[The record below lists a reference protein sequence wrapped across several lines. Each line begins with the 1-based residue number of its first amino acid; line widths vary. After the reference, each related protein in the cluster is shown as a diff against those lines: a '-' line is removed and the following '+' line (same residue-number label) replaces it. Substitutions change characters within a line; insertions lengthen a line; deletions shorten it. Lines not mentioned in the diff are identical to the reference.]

1 MSQPAFIHL
10 RLHSEYSIADGIV
23 RLDLEVHKTEADGS
37 PSLDKEGKPVK
48 IHVCPPVEA
57 ARADGMPAL
66 ALTDLSNVFGL
77 VKFYIAARAA
87 GVKPIVGCDVYVSN
101 DAARDQPFRLLLLCQ
116 SHAGYLRLCEL
127 LTRAYLEN
135 QYRGRPE
142 IRKQWLREGNGAAV
156 GHPAASPLRG
166 LREGNGAAVGHP
178 AAPPCVNPV
187 QPSAGDGLPDLVMR
201 GLSGGTDGLI
211 ALSGAHLGEVGVTLL
226 NGNAASAKVI
236 AQEYAGLFPDRFY
249 LEVQRYGAAREEVH
263 LRDTVKLAAELA
275 LPVVATHPVQFLTI
289 DDFKAHEA
297 RVCIAEGYVLNDKR
311 RQRQFTAQQYFKTQ
325 TEMATLFA
333 DLPEALQN
341 SVEIAK
347 RCNLNLKL
355 GKAHLP
361 DFPTPNGETLDDFLR
376 SESGRGLHEHMLKLY
391 PDEAVRA
398 AKLPEYKERLAFEL
412 ETIIKMGFPGYFL
425 IVADFI
431 RWAKSYRD
439 EKFPNGVPV
448 GPGRG
453 SGAGSLVAYSLGIT
467 DLDPLRYELLFE
479 RFLNPERVS
488 MPDFDVDFC
497 QDGRERVI
505 EYVRH
510 KYGVQNVSQIA
521 TFGTMASKAVIRDVG
536 RVMDF
541 PYGLC
546 DRLSKLVPLEGVKP
560 VSLKKARELEPE
572 FNAVINSEEGVEELL
587 ELGERLE
594 DLTRNVGMHAG
605 GVLIAPGKLTDFCP
619 LYCAEGSDSTVSQF
633 DKDDVEAVGLVKF
646 DFLGLRTLTIIDW
659 AVRYVRAL
667 QNAKLDSES
676 VPPPQPSP
684 DGGGSERPPLP
695 SGEGLGVGVSGGDI
709 FNIETIPLDDKL
721 TYDRIFKTGNT
732 TAVFQFESRG
742 MKDALVKA
750 RPDCLEDLI
759 ALNALYR
766 PGPMDFIPDF
776 INRKHGR
783 EKVIY
788 PHPLLEKVVGNTYGI
803 MVYQEQVMQ
812 SAQVVAGYSL
822 GGADMLRRA
831 MGKKKAS
838 EMAEQRA
845 IFVAGAAKNG
855 IGAKQAN
862 EIFDMMEKFA
872 GYGFNKS
879 HAAAYSLVAY
889 QTAYLKCH
897 HPAAFMA
904 STMTSEMVNTDKVH
918 FFYQDTLQQG
928 LKILP
933 PDINSSVYRFTPIDE
948 KTIAYG
954 LGALKGTGE
963 AAVENIV
970 QARKDGAFKD
980 LFDFCRRV
988 DKRIVN
994 RRAIEA
1000 LIRGGAF
1007 DRINDHR
1014 YQLLASLDAALGSA
1028 EQQAR
1033 AANQNSLFGDDEGQ
1047 AMPVHMA
1054 DVPRWKM
1061 REQLAQEKTAL
1072 GFYLSGHPY
1081 QEFAAELANFV
1092 KTKLVDITPDIVQ
1105 PASGNN
1111 GNYGNGGG
1119 RRSNAMQLVLAGMV
1133 SGVRILQTR
1142 RGKMAVVTLDDGSA
1156 QLEMT
1161 VFNDIYEAN
1170 RPWIRDDELLVVRGK
1185 ANLDD
1190 YSGNMRVTADEL
1202 FDFASARAAFAK
1214 RLDIACSID
1223 DKVRVPQL
1231 VELLK
1236 PYSGGKCPV
1245 QINYHNLVGS
1255 APLRLGESWQ
1265 VTLPDDL
1272 LDRLRSLC
1280 GKDNVQV
1287 IYT

>member
-1 MSQPAFIHL
+1 MHPSFVHL

-23 RLDLEVHKTEADGS
+23 RIGEAVG
-37 PSLDKEGKPVK
+37 
-48 IHVCPPVEA
+48 A
-57 ARADGMPAL
+57 AKADSMPAL

-77 VKFYIAARAA
+77 VKFYKETRGA
-87 GVKPIVGCDVYVSN
+87 GIKPIVGCDAFVTN
-101 DAARDQPFRLLLLCQ
+101 DAVRDQPYRLLLLCQ

-127 LTRAYLEN
+127 LTQAYLEN

-142 IRKQWLREGNGAAV
+142 IRKEWLRA
-156 GHPAASPLRG
+156 
-166 LREGNGAAVGHP
+166 
-178 AAPPCVNPV
+178 
-187 QPSAGDGLPDLVMR
+187 
-201 GLSGGTDGLI
+201 GTDGLI
-211 ALSGAHLGEVGVTLL
+211 ALSGAHLGEVGATLM
-226 NGNAASAKVI
+226 NGNAASAKVV
-236 AQEYAGLFPDRFY
+236 AQEYAGLFSNRFY
-249 LEVQRYGAAREEVH
+249 LEVQRYGAPREEVH
-263 LRDTVKLAAELA
+263 LRDTVKLAAELG
-275 LPVVATHPVQFLTI
+275 LPVVATHPVQFMTV

-311 RQRQFTAQQYFKTQ
+311 RVKQFTAQQYFKTQ
-325 TEMATLFA
+325 AEMAKLFA

-347 RCNLNLKL
+347 RCNLTLKL
-355 GKAHLP
+355 GKPHLP

-376 SESGRGLHEHMLKLY
+376 SESQRGLQERMLHLY
-391 PDEAVRA
+391 PDAAQRA
-398 AKLPEYKERLAFEL
+398 AKMPEYQARLEFEVN
-412 ETIIKMGFPGYFL
+412 TIINMKFPGYFL

-431 RWAKSYRD
+431 RWAKSFRD

-521 TFGTMASKAVIRDVG
+521 TFGTMASKGVIRDVG
-536 RVMDF
+536 RVLDF

-546 DRLSKLVPLEGVKP
+546 DRLSKLVPLDGVKP
-560 VSLKKARELEPE
+560 VSLAKAREMEPE
-572 FNAVINSEEGVEELL
+572 FNAIIASEDGVDELM

-619 LYCAEGSDSTVSQF
+619 LYCAEGSESTVSQY
-633 DKDDVEAVGLVKF
+633 DKDDVESVGLVKF

-659 AVRYVRAL
+659 AVRYI
-667 QNAKLDSES
+667 KDSGIGNS
-676 VPPPQPSP
+676 
-684 DGGGSERPPLP
+684 DLGGGSAEAGAEAKSKIQNPK
-695 SGEGLGVGVSGGDI
+695 S
-709 FNIETIPLDDKL
+709 FNIDTIPLDDKE
-721 TYDRIFKTGNT
+721 TYDRIFKTANT

-742 MKDALVKA
+742 MKDTLVKA
-750 RPDCLEDLI
+750 KPDCLEDLI

-766 PGPMDFIPDF
+766 PGPMDFIPDY
-776 INRKHGR
+776 INCKHGR
-783 EKVIY
+783 QQVIL

-812 SAQVVAGYSL
+812 SAQVVAGYTL

-831 MGKKKAS
+831 MGKKKAE
-838 EMAEQRA
+838 EMAEQRS
-845 IFVAGAAKNG
+845 IFVAGAGKNG
-855 IGAKQAN
+855 IEEKKAN
-862 EIFDMMEKFA
+862 EIFDTMEKFA

-897 HPAAFMA
+897 YPAAFMA
-904 STMTSEMVNTDKVH
+904 STMTSEMVNTDKVS
-918 FFYQDTLQQG
+918 FFYQDTVQQG
-928 LKILP
+928 LTILA
-933 PDINSSVYRFTPIDE
+933 PDINSSCFRFQPVDA

-954 LGALKGTGE
+954 LGAVKGTGE

-970 QARKDGAFKD
+970 AARKAGPFKD
-980 LFDFCRRV
+980 LFDFCHRV

-994 RRAIEA
+994 RRSIEA
-1000 LIRGGAF
+1000 LIRAGAF
-1007 DRINDHR
+1007 DKINDHR
-1014 YQLLASLDAALGSA
+1014 YQLIASLDAALGSA
-1028 EQQAR
+1028 EQKAR
-1033 AANQNSLFGDDEGQ
+1033 AANQNSLFGDDEAH
-1047 AMPVHMA
+1047 AMPVRMA

-1061 REQLAQEKTAL
+1061 REQLAQEKSAL

-1081 QEFAAELANFV
+1081 QEFAEELSNFV
-1092 KTKLVDITPDIVQ
+1092 KIKLADITPDIVA
-1105 PASGNN
+1105 PASGN
-1111 GNYGNGGG
+1111 GGYGNGGG
-1119 RRSNAMQLVLAGMV
+1119 GRRNNAKSLVLAGMV

-1156 QLEMT
+1156 QLEVT
-1161 VFNDIYEAN
+1161 VFNELYDMN
-1170 RPWIRDDELLVVRGK
+1170 RVWMRDDELLVVSGK
-1185 ANLDD
+1185 VNMDD
-1190 YSGNMRVTADEL
+1190 YSGNMRVTAEEL
-1202 FDFASARAAFAK
+1202 FPFAEARATYAK
-1214 RLDIACSID
+1214 RLDITCSID

-1231 VELLK
+1231 AELLK
-1236 PYSGGKCPV
+1236 PYCGGKCPV
-1245 QINYHNLVGS
+1245 QINYRNLIGS
-1255 APLRLGESWQ
+1255 APLRLGDPWQ
-1265 VTLPDDL
+1265 VTLPDEL
-1272 LDRLRSLC
+1272 LDGLRAMC
-1280 GKDNVQV
+1280 GAQNVQV
-1287 IYT
+1287 VYA

>member
-1 MSQPAFIHL
+1 MQPSFVHL

-23 RLDLEVHKTEADGS
+23 RIGEAVG
-37 PSLDKEGKPVK
+37 
-48 IHVCPPVEA
+48 A
-57 ARADGMPAL
+57 AKADAMPAL

-77 VKFYIAARAA
+77 VKFYKDARGA
-87 GVKPIVGCDVYVSN
+87 GIKPVVGCDVFVSN

-142 IRKQWLREGNGAAV
+142 IRRQWLDA
-156 GHPAASPLRG
+156 
-166 LREGNGAAVGHP
+166 
-178 AAPPCVNPV
+178 
-187 QPSAGDGLPDLVMR
+187 
-201 GLSGGTDGLI
+201 GTDGLI
-211 ALSGAHLGEVGVTLL
+211 ALSGAHLGEVGATLL
-226 NGNAASAKVI
+226 NGNAGTAKAI

-249 LEVQRYGAAREEVH
+249 LEVQRYGAPREELH

-311 RQRQFTAQQYFKTQ
+311 RVKQFTAQQYFKTQ
-325 TEMATLFA
+325 AEMAALFA

-347 RCNLNLKL
+347 RCNLTLKL
-355 GKAHLP
+355 GKPHLP

-376 SESGRGLHEHMLKLY
+376 SESQRGLEQRMLHLY

-398 AKLPEYKERLAFEL
+398 AKMPEYQARLDFEVN
-412 ETIIKMGFPGYFL
+412 TIINMKFPGYFL

-431 RWAKSYRD
+431 RWAKSFRD

-510 KYGVQNVSQIA
+510 HYGQQNVSQIA
-521 TFGTMASKAVIRDVG
+521 TFGTMASKGVIRDVG
-536 RVMDF
+536 RVLDF

-546 DRLSKLVPLEGVKP
+546 DKLSKLVPLDGVKP
-560 VSLKKARELEPE
+560 VSLAKAREMEPE
-572 FNAVINSEEGVEELL
+572 FNAIIASEEGVEELM
-587 ELGERLE
+587 ELGMRLE

-619 LYCAEGSDSTVSQF
+619 LYCAEGSESTVSQY

-659 AVRYVRAL
+659 AVRYI
-667 QNAKLDSES
+667 K
-676 VPPPQPSP
+676 
-684 DGGGSERPPLP
+684 GS
-695 SGEGLGVGVSGGDI
+695 GVEGTQD
-709 FNIETIPLDDKL
+709 FNIDTIPLDDKK
-721 TYDRIFKTGNT
+721 TYDKIFKTANT

-742 MKDALVKA
+742 MKDTLVKA
-750 RPDCLEDLI
+750 RPDCIDDLI

-766 PGPMDFIPDF
+766 PGPMDFIPDY
-776 INRKHGR
+776 INRKHGK
-783 EKVIY
+783 EQVII
-788 PHPLLEKVVGNTYGI
+788 PHPCLEKVVGSTYGI

-812 SAQVVAGYSL
+812 AAQVVAGYTL

-831 MGKKKAS
+831 MGKKKPE
-838 EMAEQRA
+838 EMAEQRG
-845 IFVAGAAKNG
+845 IFVAGAAKNN
-855 IGAKQAN
+855 IDEKKAN
-862 EIFDMMEKFA
+862 EIFDTMEKFA

-879 HAAAYSLVAY
+879 HAAAYSVVAY

-897 HPAAFMA
+897 FPAAFMA
-904 STMTSEMVNTDKVH
+904 STMTSEMVNTDKVS
-918 FFYQDTLQQG
+918 FFYQDALQQG
-928 LKILP
+928 LKILA
-933 PDINSSVYRFTPIDE
+933 PDINSSLFRFTPVDE

-963 AAVENIV
+963 GAVENIV
-970 QARKDGAFKD
+970 AARKDGPFKD

-994 RRAIEA
+994 RRSIEA
-1000 LIRGGAF
+1000 LIRAGAF
-1007 DRINDHR
+1007 DGINDHR

-1028 EQQAR
+1028 EQHAR
-1033 AANQNSLFGDDEGQ
+1033 AANQNSLFGDDESVD
-1047 AMPVHMA
+1047 MPVQMA
-1054 DVPRWKM
+1054 DVPRWKL

-1081 QEFAAELANFV
+1081 QEFAAELSNFV
-1092 KTKLVDITPDIVQ
+1092 KHKLVDVTPDIIA
-1105 PASGNN
+1105 PPS
-1111 GNYGNGGG
+1111 GNGGG
-1119 RRSNAMQLVLAGMV
+1119 YGGGRRNNAKPLVLAGMV
-1133 SGVRILQTR
+1133 NGVRIIQTR
-1142 RGKMAVVTLDDGSA
+1142 RGKMAVLTLDDGSA
-1156 QLEMT
+1156 ALEVV
-1161 VFNDIYEAN
+1161 VFSELFDAN
-1170 RPWIRDDELLVVRGK
+1170 RTWIRDDELLVVNGK
-1185 ANLDD
+1185 AELDA
-1190 YSGNMRVTADEL
+1190 YSGSMRVTADEL
-1202 FDFASARAAFAK
+1202 YDFASARAAFAK
-1214 RLDIACSID
+1214 RLDIFCSMD

-1231 VELLK
+1231 AELLK
-1236 PYSGGKCPV
+1236 PWCGGKCPV
-1245 QINYHNLVGS
+1245 QINYRNLIGS
-1255 APLRLGESWQ
+1255 ASLRVADEWQ
-1265 VTLPDDL
+1265 ITLPDEL
-1272 LDRLRSLC
+1272 IENLRAVC
-1280 GKDNVQV
+1280 GAQNVKV
-1287 IYT
+1287 VYA

>member
-1 MSQPAFIHL
+1 MQPSFVHL

-23 RLDLEVHKTEADGS
+23 RIGEAVG
-37 PSLDKEGKPVK
+37 
-48 IHVCPPVEA
+48 A
-57 ARADGMPAL
+57 AKADNMPAL

-77 VKFYIAARAA
+77 VKFYKETRGA
-87 GVKPIVGCDVYVSN
+87 GVKPVVGCDVYVSN

-116 SHAGYLRLCEL
+116 SHAGYLRLCDL

-142 IRKQWLREGNGAAV
+142 IRKHWLREGT
-156 GHPAASPLRG
+156 
-166 LREGNGAAVGHP
+166 
-178 AAPPCVNPV
+178 
-187 QPSAGDGLPDLVMR
+187 Q
-201 GLSGGTDGLI
+201 GLI
-211 ALSGAHLGEVGVTLL
+211 ALSGAHFGEAGIALL
-226 NGNAASAKVI
+226 NGNTENAKVV
-236 AQEYAGLFPDRFY
+236 AQEYAALFPDRYY

-325 TEMATLFA
+325 AEMATLFA

-347 RCNLNLKL
+347 RCNLTLKL
-355 GKAHLP
+355 GKPHLP
-361 DFPTPNGETLDDFLR
+361 DFPTPNGETLDDYLR
-376 SESGRGLHEHMLKLY
+376 SESERGLQERMRFLF
-391 PDEAVRA
+391 PDAAQRA
-398 AKLPEYKERLAFEL
+398 AKMQEYRDRLAFET

-431 RWAKSYRD
+431 RWAKSFRD

-453 SGAGSLVAYSLGIT
+453 SGAGSLVAYALGIT

-572 FNAVINSEEGVEELL
+572 FNAIINSEEGVEELM

-659 AVRYVRAL
+659 AVRYLRVLPGQKAF
-667 QNAKLDSES
+667 AIES
-676 VPPPQPSP
+676 
-684 DGGGSERPPLP
+684 
-695 SGEGLGVGVSGGDI
+695 
-709 FNIETIPLDDKL
+709 IPLDDKASYNL
-721 TYDRIFKTGNT
+721 LKAYNT
-732 TAVFQFESRG
+732 TAVFQLESRG
-742 MKDALVKA
+742 MKDLIRRLQPDNFEEIIALV
-750 RPDCLEDLI
+750 
-759 ALNALYR
+759 ALYR
-766 PGPMDFIPDF
+766 PGPLESGMVEDF

-783 EKVIY
+783 AKADY
-788 PHPLLEKVVGNTYGI
+788 FHPELEASLKPTYGVI
-803 MVYQEQVMQ
+803 VYQEQVMQ
-812 SAQVVAGYSL
+812 IAQIIGGYTL

-831 MGKKKAS
+831 MGKKKAE
-838 EMAEQRA
+838 EMAEQRD
-845 IFVAGAAKNG
+845 IFVNGAIKRDIEPKLATLL
-855 IGAKQAN
+855 
-862 EIFDMMEKFA
+862 FDLMEKFA

-879 HAAAYSLVAY
+879 HSAAYALVSY
-889 QTAYLKCH
+889 QTAYLKAH
-897 HPAAFMA
+897 YPAAFMA
-904 STMTSEMVNTDKVH
+904 ATMSSDMDNTDKVH
-918 FFYQDTLQQG
+918 TFYTDTLGQG
-928 LKILP
+928 VKVLP
-933 PDINSSVYRFTPIDE
+933 PDINSSVYRFTPTDE

-954 LGALKGTGE
+954 LGAVKGTGE

-970 QARKDGAFKD
+970 LARQGGPFKD
-980 LFDFCRRV
+980 LFDFCHRV

-1000 LIRGGAF
+1000 LIRAGAF
-1007 DRINDHR
+1007 DSINPSTSSGQAHR
-1014 YQLLASLDAALGSA
+1014 ASLLATLDMALGSA
-1028 EQQAR
+1028 EQKAR
-1033 AANQNSLFGDDEGQ
+1033 AANQNSLFGDDESQ
-1047 AMPVHMA
+1047 AMPVQMA

-1061 REQLAQEKTAL
+1061 REQLQQEKTAL

-1081 QEFAAELANFV
+1081 QEFESELSNFV
-1092 KTKLVDITPDIVQ
+1092 KAKLADITPNMVQ
-1105 PASGNN
+1105 PPSGN
-1111 GNYGNGGG
+1111 GGGYGNGGG
-1119 RRSNAMQLVLAGMV
+1119 RRNNAIQLVLAGVV

-1170 RPWIRDDELLVVRGK
+1170 RPWLRDDELLVVRGK
-1185 ANLDD
+1185 ANLDE
-1190 YSGNMRVTADEL
+1190 YTGNMRVTAEEL
-1202 FDFASARAAFAK
+1202 FDFASARAVFAK
-1214 RLDIACSID
+1214 RLDIFCSID
-1223 DKVRVPQL
+1223 DKLRVPQL
-1231 VELLK
+1231 ADLLK
-1236 PYSGGKCPV
+1236 PYCGGQCPV
-1245 QINYHNLVGS
+1245 QINYHNLIGS
-1255 APLRLGESWQ
+1255 APLRLGDAWQ
-1265 VTLPDDL
+1265 VTLPEEL
-1272 LDRLRSLC
+1272 LENLRALC
-1280 GKDNVQV
+1280 GARNVQV
-1287 IYT
+1287 VYT

>member
-1 MSQPAFIHL
+1 MVQPSFIHL

-23 RLDLEVHKTEADGS
+23 RIGEAVG
-37 PSLDKEGKPVK
+37 
-48 IHVCPPVEA
+48 A
-57 ARADGMPAL
+57 AKADSMPAL

-77 VKFYIAARAA
+77 VKFYKETRSA
-87 GVKPIVGCDVYVSN
+87 GIKPIVGCDVFVTN
-101 DAARDQPFRLLLLCQ
+101 DAVRDQPYRLLLLCQ

-127 LTRAYLEN
+127 LTQAYLEN

-142 IRKQWLREGNGAAV
+142 IRRQWLRA
-156 GHPAASPLRG
+156 
-166 LREGNGAAVGHP
+166 
-178 AAPPCVNPV
+178 
-187 QPSAGDGLPDLVMR
+187 
-201 GLSGGTDGLI
+201 GTDGLI
-211 ALSGAHLGEVGVTLL
+211 ALAGAQLGEVGATLL
-226 NGNAASAKVI
+226 NGNAASAKAV

-249 LEVQRYGAAREEVH
+249 LEVQRYGAAREEAH
-263 LRDTVKLAAELA
+263 LRDTVRLAAELA
-275 LPVVATHPVQFLTI
+275 LPVVATHPVQFLSI

-311 RQRQFTAQQYFKTQ
+311 RQRAFTAQQYFKTQ
-325 TEMATLFA
+325 AEMAELFA

-347 RCNLNLKL
+347 RCNLTLKL
-355 GKAHLP
+355 GKPHLP
-361 DFPTPNGETLDDFLR
+361 DFPTPNGESLDDFLR
-376 SESGRGLHEHMLKLY
+376 SESQRGLEQRMLHLY
-391 PDEAVRA
+391 PDETQRA
-398 AKLPEYKERLAFEL
+398 AKMPEYQARLDFEVN
-412 ETIIKMGFPGYFL
+412 TIINMKFPGYFL

-431 RWAKSYRD
+431 RWAKSFRD

-510 KYGVQNVSQIA
+510 HYGQQNVSQIA
-521 TFGTMASKAVIRDVG
+521 TFGTMASKGVIRDVG
-536 RVMDF
+536 RVLDF

-546 DRLSKLVPLEGVKP
+546 DRLSKLVPVEGVKP
-560 VSLKKARELEPE
+560 VSLAKAREMEPE
-572 FNAVINSEEGVEELL
+572 FNAVIASEEGVEELM

-619 LYCAEGSDSTVSQF
+619 LYCAEGSESTVSQY

-659 AVRYVRAL
+659 AVRYI
-667 QNAKLDSES
+667 K
-676 VPPPQPSP
+676 
-684 DGGGSERPPLP
+684 GS
-695 SGEGLGVGVSGGDI
+695 GVEGSQD
-709 FNIETIPLDDKL
+709 FNIDTIPLDDKE
-721 TYDRIFKTGNT
+721 TYDCIFKTANT

-742 MKDALVKA
+742 MKDTLIKA
-750 RPDCLEDLI
+750 KPDCIDDLI

-766 PGPMDFIPDF
+766 PGPMDFIPDY
-776 INRKHGR
+776 INCKHGR
-783 EKVIY
+783 QQVIL
-788 PHPLLEKVVGNTYGI
+788 PHPLLEKVVGSTYGI

-831 MGKKKAS
+831 MGKKKPE
-838 EMAEQRA
+838 EMAEQRG
-845 IFVAGAAKNG
+845 IFVAGAAKNN
-855 IGAKQAN
+855 IDEKKAN
-862 EIFDMMEKFA
+862 EIFDTMEKFA

-897 HPAAFMA
+897 YPAAFMA
-904 STMTSEMVNTDKVH
+904 STMTSEMVNTDKVS
-918 FFYQDTLQQG
+918 FFYQDTVQQG
-928 LKILP
+928 LSILA
-933 PDINSSVYRFTPIDE
+933 PDINSSCFRFQPVDA

-954 LGALKGTGE
+954 LGAVKGTGE

-970 QARKDGAFKD
+970 LARRDGPFKD
-980 LFDFCRRV
+980 LFDFCHRV
-988 DKRIVN
+988 DKRVVN

-1000 LIRGGAF
+1000 LIKAGAF
-1007 DRINDHR
+1007 DSINDHR

-1028 EQQAR
+1028 EQKAR
-1033 AANQNSLFGDDEGQ
+1033 AANQNSLFGDDEAH

-1054 DVPRWKM
+1054 DVPRWKK
-1061 REQLAQEKTAL
+1061 REQLQQEKTAL

-1081 QEFAAELANFV
+1081 QEYAAELSNFV
-1092 KTKLVDITPDIVQ
+1092 KQKLADITPDIVA
-1105 PASGNN
+1105 PPS
-1111 GNYGNGGG
+1111 GNGGG
-1119 RRSNAMQLVLAGMV
+1119 YGGGRRNNAKSLVLAGMV

-1156 QLEMT
+1156 ALEVV
-1161 VFNDIYEAN
+1161 VFSELFDSN
-1170 RPWIRDDELLVVRGK
+1170 RTWIRDDELLVVSGK
-1185 ANLDD
+1185 AELDA
-1190 YSGNMRVTADEL
+1190 YSGGMRVTADEL
-1202 FDFASARAAFAK
+1202 YDFASARAAFAR
-1214 RLDIACSID
+1214 RLDISCSMD
-1223 DKVRVPQL
+1223 QPVRVPQL
-1231 VELLK
+1231 AELLK
-1236 PYSGGKCPV
+1236 PYRGGKCPV
-1245 QINYHNLVGS
+1245 QIDYRNLIGS
-1255 APLRLGESWQ
+1255 ASLRLDEAWQ
-1265 VTLPDDL
+1265 VTLPEEL
-1272 LDRLRSLC
+1272 LENLRTLC
-1280 GKDNVQV
+1280 GAQNVRVVYQ
-1287 IYT
+1287 